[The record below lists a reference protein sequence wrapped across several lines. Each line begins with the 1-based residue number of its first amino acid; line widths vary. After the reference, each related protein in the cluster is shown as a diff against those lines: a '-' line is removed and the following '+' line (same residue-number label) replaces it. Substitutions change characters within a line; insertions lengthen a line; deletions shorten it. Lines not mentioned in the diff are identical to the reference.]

1 MEGGNDSVA
10 SGEGPLAL
18 SEVFYYQEL
27 QNHSFACINSHIL
40 VWKHLGEGCDQ
51 LRGRFF
57 TFSVQLKMQK
67 IQIQITSKLNSNLK
81 KALFVYTETA

>member
-10 SGEGPLAL
+10 SGERPLAL

-27 QNHSFACINSHIL
+27 QNHSFPCINSHIL
-40 VWKHLGEGCDQ
+40 VWKHLGEDCDQ

-81 KALFVYTETA
+81 KALFAYTETA